1 MSSIAEAAG
10 PGDTGAAIPPPVRRR
25 PIFVIVAFALLM
37 MSLDGTIVAT
47 ALHAIQQDL
56 GTGVNWSG
64 WTITAYS
71 LGFVIMLPVAG
82 KLSERLGR
90 KRVFL
95 GSVAVFTAASLL
107 CGLSGNIATLIAL
120 RALQAA
126 GGAGFTPSATGII
139 VDHFGEERDRAV
151 GLFGSIFPI
160 GSMIGPI
167 FGGIFV
173 TWWSWRGIFYV
184 NLPIGLLVLV
194 LAWRLIPAD
203 PPRRRDPGFTM
214 DPGGMALMAAG
225 LLGGML
231 AASWLGEPGA
241 RLDDIRFLLPA
252 VIGAGSLAL
261 FLRHIARV
269 PRPFI
274 APRFVAGRQF
284 GVVNLAN
291 ALFGG
296 VTKGAIALVPIY
308 AAYRYGLDALQAGTL
323 LIAQGLATIAFSAT
337 AAFALR
343 RSGHRLPVLL
353 GVTAICAGLVLLS
366 LAPRFGLSPWTWLA
380 CGAFVIGAGSG
391 TINPATRNAGLQLA
405 PEHSSTL
412 AALRSLSLQ
421 VGGIVTVSIAT
432 AILAGASDPAAAQA
446 WIYLAMA
453 ACLLLA
459 LPLVARIPEH
469 RGRW

>member
-1 MSSIAEAAG
+1 MSAA
-10 PGDTGAAIPPPVRRR
+10 DITGAQVLPPDRRR
-25 PIFVIVAFALLM
+25 TVFAIVAFALLM

-56 GTGVNWSG
+56 GTEVNWAG

-139 VDHFGEERDRAV
+139 VDHFGDWRDRAV

-160 GSMIGPI
+160 GGMIGPI

-173 TWWSWRGIFYV
+173 TYWSWRGIFYV

-194 LAWRLIPAD
+194 LAWRFIPGD
-203 PPRRRDPGFTM
+203 SPHRRDPGFSM
-214 DPGGMALMAAG
+214 DSLGMVLMGTG

-231 AASWLGEPGA
+231 AAAWMGEPGA
-241 RLDDIRFLLPA
+241 HLRDIRFLLPA
-252 VIGAGSLAL
+252 VIGAGSLAV
-261 FLRHIARV
+261 FFRHIARV
-269 PRPFI
+269 AQPFI
-274 APRFVAGRQF
+274 APHFIARGKF
-284 GVVNLAN
+284 GIVNLVN
-291 ALFGG
+291 AVFGG
-296 VTKGAIALVPIY
+296 MSKGAIALVPIY
-308 AAYRYGLDALQAGTL
+308 AAYRYGLDALAAGML
-323 LIAQGLATIAFSAT
+323 LIAQGMATIVFSAT

-343 RSGHRLPVLL
+343 RTGHRLPVFL
-353 GVTAICAGLVLLS
+353 GVGAIAAGLVLLS
-366 LAPRFGLSPWTWLA
+366 LGPHFGLTPWAWLA
-380 CGAFVIGAGSG
+380 LSTFVIGAGSG

-405 PEHSSTL
+405 PEHASTL
-412 AALRSLSLQ
+412 AALRSASLQ
-421 VGGIVTVSIAT
+421 IGGIVTVSVAT
-432 AILAGASDPAAAQA
+432 AILAGSRDPAQAQS

-453 ACLLLA
+453 AALIVA
-459 LPLVARIPEH
+459 LPLAARLPEH
-469 RGRW
+469 RGSW